1 MKEIIKKIGLLGIGL
16 AALTEERVKEI
27 IEDLENKGE
36 ISKEDGKAFVKEVI
50 EARKKQKIEL
60 EKTVAKEVEKAL
72 KTAGIATKKDIE
84 EIIKKIDS
92 IKAK

>member
-16 AALTEERVKEI
+16 AALTEEKVREI

-50 EARKKQKIEL
+50 KARKKQKVEL
-60 EKTVAKEVEKAL
+60 EKTVAKEVEKAF

-84 EIIKKIDS
+84 EIIKEIES

>member
-16 AALTEERVKEI
+16 AALTEEKVREI

-60 EKTVAKEVEKAL
+60 EKTVAKEVEKAF

-84 EIIKKIDS
+84 EIIKKIES